1 MKQNVVGVVLTN
13 YVQFAS
19 YDISSVTHCWQRQHL
34 QSEVVPR
41 RIVPALTSYV

>member
-1 MKQNVVGVVLTN
+1 MKQNFVGVELTN

-41 RIVPALTSYV
+41 RIDPAVINYV